1 MKKIKQKFSENVART
16 KFQIV
21 ISLISLM
28 LLLLLGIPL
37 APDRQL
43 VPEAALATTQNFQ
56 DNSGTIQILSQQLDR
71 KQHVMKLEI
80 QISDDLQMTNLVSS
94 FFVKKGSS
102 GTMQFIPTV
111 DGRATFFIKNLPEHF
126 EAVSL
131 IFENKA
137 ENNQSVDVNI
147 YDDSQAAQ
155 QAKQDSDVNTKGKQP
170 QNELQ
175 FFFTENS
182 KKLKSVDGKIKIQ
195 SQKDYA
201 VGALKSEIAFQK
213 NQEAH
218 LNKSLKKLHSIIDND
233 EKQIT
238 TLKNQMEYQTGGT
251 LEKTQNQIQGF
262 VSDIQSSES
271 SIKTAN
277 ENLDDVK
284 KKIEKMN
291 QQISDIN
298 SGKYKFPADEKSQ
311 KLK

>member
-1 MKKIKQKFSENVART
+1 MKKIKQKISENVART

-28 LLLLLGIPL
+28 LLLLLGIPF

-80 QISDDLQMTNLVSS
+80 QISDDLQMTNLASS
-94 FFVKKGSS
+94 FFVKKGST

-155 QAKQDSDVNTKGKQP
+155 QAKQDSDVNTKGEQP

-182 KKLKSVDGKIKIQ
+182 KKLTSVDGKIKIQ
-195 SQKDYA
+195 SQKNYA

-213 NQEAH
+213 EQEAH

-251 LEKTQNQIQGF
+251 LEKTQNQIQSF

-277 ENLDDVK
+277 ENLVDVK

-298 SGKYKFPADEKSQ
+298 SGKYKFPADEKSL

>member
-1 MKKIKQKFSENVART
+1 MKKIMQKFSENVART

-43 VPEAALATTQNFQ
+43 VPEDALATTQNFQ

-137 ENNQSVDVNI
+137 ENNQSVDINI

-155 QAKQDSDVNTKGKQP
+155 QAKHDSDVNTKGEQP

-213 NQEAH
+213 EQEAH

-251 LEKTQNQIQGF
+251 LEKTQTQIQGF

-277 ENLDDVK
+277 ENLVDVK

-311 KLK
+311 NLK